1 MNIVQRLRAFLTLPT
16 LGTVASVVGIVG
28 GGLSIANSLGGGSG
42 GGGGGGST
50 GYVPQAQGTADTD
63 YQNFM
68 TQFQQ
73 ALKANGGNMQAAL
86 TAAEQATAPGGM
98 FANNGQT
105 TSNVGNALINQAGNM
120 QGAQQGLL
128 NAGNQLYQ
136 TSLDPQHTLFNQ
148 QRQQV
153 ADAANANSS
162 MRGIGMGAQAAGL
175 SNQAD
180 SNFLTNW
187 QNQQLQRQAQG
198 VAGLQGA
205 SGTAGQLNAQGFN
218 DLTGG
223 VNTLN
228 QGAMS
233 PYQLGQAGANLAQ
246 TGIYNPLTQGSNQTG
261 QYLTI
266 GQQGGTNA
274 FNQGQV
280 GLNNL
285 TSGLNTLGNS
295 PLLQGIF
302 SGGGGGPSTTYGGS
316 SFDSSGYGTGYGT

>member
-1 MNIVQRLRAFLTLPT
+1 MS
-16 LGTVASVVGIVG
+16 LGTVAAVVGVVG
-28 GGLSIANSLGGGSG
+28 GGLSIANSLSSSGGGSG
-42 GGGGGGST
+42 GNSST
-50 GYVPQAQGTADTD
+50 GYIPQAQGTADTD

-68 TQFQQ
+68 TQFQA
-73 ALKANGGNMQAAL
+73 ALQANGGNMQAAL
-86 TAAEQATAPGGM
+86 TAAQAAVAPGGT
-98 FANNGQT
+98 FANNAQT
-105 TSNVGNALINQAGNM
+105 TSNVGNAMVTQAGNM
-120 QGAQQGLL
+120 QGAQQQLQ

-136 TSLDPQHTLFNQ
+136 TSLDPQQTLFNQ

-187 QNQQLQRQAQG
+187 QNQQLQRQAT
-198 VAGLQGA
+198 GLQGMTSA
-205 SGTAGQLNAQGFN
+205 NQAAGQLNAQGFN
-218 DLTGG
+218 DLTGA

-228 QGAMS
+228 TGAMQ
-233 PYQLGQAGANLAQ
+233 PYTLGQAGANLAQ
-246 TGIYNPLTQGSNQTG
+246 TGIYGPLTQGSNQAG
-261 QYLTI
+261 QYLTL
-266 GQQGGTNA
+266 GQQGGSNA

-285 TSGLNTLGNS
+285 TSGLSTLGSS

-302 SGGGGGPSTTYGGS
+302 SGGGGPSTTYGGS